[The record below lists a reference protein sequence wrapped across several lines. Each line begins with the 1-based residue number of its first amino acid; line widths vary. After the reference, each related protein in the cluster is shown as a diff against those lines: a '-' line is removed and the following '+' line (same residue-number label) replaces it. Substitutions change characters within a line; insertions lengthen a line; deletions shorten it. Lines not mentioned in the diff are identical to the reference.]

1 MTRSFFLL
9 AAGLLFS
16 LAAFAQEPYFGTKP
30 GRTFY
35 YERTE
40 WGKDKL
46 EQTTEFSIDSIYA
59 AANGSSKVVYTVHMK
74 KRGKRDIYG
83 GKTTL
88 VGEFTSKGDVILNLG
103 GTAASFIK
111 NMFSAANVVSSG
123 DKVVLPGNLKPGDSL
138 APATCT
144 VNVAGVKYTIKVC
157 ERTVLREEEVT
168 VPAGTF
174 KAVVVRDHKI
184 EEGPFHH
191 ANNWVESWYVRG
203 YGYVRHDKYDKNMN
217 PESSEVLIS
226 VKN

>member
-1 MTRSFFLL
+1 MTRRFLLL
-9 AAGLLFS
+9 AACLFFS
-16 LAAFAQEPYFGTKP
+16 IEAFAQEPFFCTKP
-30 GRTFY
+30 GRSFY

-88 VGEFTSKGDVILNLG
+88 VGEFTSKGDVILDLG

-111 NMFSAANVVSSG
+111 NMFSSANVVSSG

-174 KAVVVRDHKI
+174 KAVVVREHKM
-184 EEGPFHH
+184 EDGPLHH
-191 ANNWVESWYVRG
+191 ANNWEDNWYVRG
-203 YGYVRHDKYDKNMN
+203 YGYVRHDKYDKNMQ